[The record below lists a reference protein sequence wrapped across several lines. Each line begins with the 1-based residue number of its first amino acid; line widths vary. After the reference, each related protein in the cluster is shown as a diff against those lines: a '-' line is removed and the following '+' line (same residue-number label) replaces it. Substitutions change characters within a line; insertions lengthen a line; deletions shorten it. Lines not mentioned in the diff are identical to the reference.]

1 MCTAARVPSVDAL
14 SWPPR
19 YRATTGINIYIVLD
33 AFTSSGI
40 SVALFLRDIIQF
52 SGEFEAEH
60 AVLINEVLDNT
71 ENLFLAFVQ
80 HPRSLHASTDWTTIF
95 STARVGW

>member
-1 MCTAARVPSVDAL
+1 MYGSTHTQCRCAIMVASL
-14 SWPPR
+14 SCNNWLK
-19 YRATTGINIYIVLD
+19 YNYVLD
-33 AFTSSGI
+33 AFTLSGI

-60 AVLINEVLDNT
+60 AVLISEVLDNAG
-71 ENLFLAFVQ
+71 NLFLAFMQ
-80 HPRSLHASTDWTTIF
+80 HPRSSHASTDWTTIF